1 MGKTFKLQGKEVPFN
16 AIVEQQLLDF
26 LESKGFSNDEIIK
39 RVVKCDGKR
48 VTSIRIR
55 MENQIDSIDG
65 LFFWNRTPKSEG
77 FEFWNKL
84 NIEYNNLKKQIK
96 W

>member
-39 RVVKCDGKR
+39 RVIEWYGEGDVMTMIESWLPITT
-48 VTSIRIR
+48 VST
-55 MENQIDSIDG
+55 
-65 LFFWNRTPKSEG
+65 LFYWDRTPKSEG
-77 FEFWNKL
+77 NEFFQNNFQQNKD
-84 NIEYNNLKKQIK
+84 
-96 W
+96 